1 MEVLVFVA
9 ILSSICA
16 VEAQYVPVDSN
27 MRSFSSAIKGGM
39 IILSEE
45 KVLYERNTGI
55 PGVITEQWFT
65 GEQGPAC
72 RTTVHVVWVLSQ
84 TSS

>member
-27 MRSFSSAIKGGM
+27 MRSFSSAIKDG
-39 IILSEE
+39 ILKPSEE
-45 KVLYERNTGI
+45 KVLFEHNTGI

-65 GEQGPAC
+65 GEQGM
-72 RTTVHVVWVLSQ
+72 
-84 TSS
+84 